1 MYTMM
6 HNDDKN
12 KTELEMMEDLI
23 SQEQEL
29 SLSSEY

>member
-1 MYTMM
+1 MM